1 MKIKHKASFKLFAY
15 GKNKDK
21 YQIRLRVT
29 FNAQR
34 MDFSTGCQIY
44 DLDYWDEN
52 SELVRD
58 GYAGPKGETSL
69 AINNELRNIKEQME
83 TTFKYFEVN
92 DIIPTTAQVVEHYE
106 QRLRGTTPRKPEPE
120 PKKAEKP
127 REPQFFE
134 VYQMFLTECG
144 EKNAWTNA
152 TFEKM
157 AALKEDLTTFKK
169 KVKFSDLDEAGLTAF
184 VRYLREEKVLKT
196 PRKKKGE
203 REDYDKD
210 DIIGL
215 KNSSIEKKL
224 GYLRWFL
231 NWTTDRGYNTNLAYK
246 TFRPTLKMTQKKVI
260 YLSKE
265 ELQKIKG
272 LELKE
277 GQEYLDPVRD
287 VFLFCCFTGLRHSDV
302 SGLRRNDVKGDHIEV
317 TTVKTAD
324 SLSIELND
332 VSKAI
337 LEKYKEV
344 PLKDNYALPVY
355 TNQAMN
361 RNIKELCKL
370 AGIDEEI
377 RVTTYKG
384 NERKDEIHPKW
395 ELVGTHTGRR
405 TFIVNALSLGIPPNV
420 VMKWTGHNDY
430 KAMKPYID
438 IVDSIRASEMTKMNL
453 LCE

>member
-1 MKIKHKASFKLFAY
+1 MMLKHHISFKLRPY
-15 GKNKDK
+15 GSKPV
-21 YQIRLRVT
+21 YQIQMHATFNGLRLR
-29 FNAQR
+29 
-34 MDFSTGCQIY
+34 FSTGCQVE
-44 DLDYWDEN
+44 DLSAWDAGSESVEADYK
-52 SELVRD
+52 
-58 GYAGPKGETSL
+58 GPKGETAL
-69 AINNELRNIKEQME
+69 TINNTLRNCREQME
-83 TTFKYFEVN
+83 LTFRFFEAN
-92 DIIPTTAQVVEHYE
+92 DIVPNNKQVEEKYMS
-106 QRLRGTTPRKPEPE
+106 RIRGTVPQKPKPE

-127 REPQFFE
+127 KELQFFE
-134 VYQMFLTECG
+134 VYQMFLAECG
-144 EKNAWTNA
+144 EKNAWTDA

-157 AALKEDLTTFKK
+157 AALKEDLTAFKK
-169 KVKFSDLDEAGLTAF
+169 KVKFSDLDEAGLTMF

-231 NWTTDRGYNTNLAYK
+231 NWATDRGYNTNLAYK

-277 GQEYLDPVRD
+277 GQEYLDPIRD

-302 SGLRRNDVKGDHIEV
+302 SGLRRNDVKGDHIEI

-344 PLKDNYALPVY
+344 PFKDNYALPVY

-395 ELVGTHTGRR
+395 ELAGTHTGRR

-438 IVDSIRASEMTKMNL
+438 IVDSIKASEMTKLNGL
-453 LCE
+453 I